1 MRILLI
7 EDDVLIGDG
16 LLHGLQNLG
25 MVVDWFRS
33 GNEGRA
39 ALSQAPYDAV
49 VLDLGLPEMDGMD
62 ILQYWRAKKLLT
74 PVLILT
80 ARDALE
86 NRLDGLNAG
95 ADDYLIKP
103 FSLEEVA
110 ARLNALIRRNRGI
123 GSSKINYGALQL
135 DGVARTASLHGK
147 VLDLTAREWMLLDLF
162 LGSPGRILTR
172 GMIEE
177 KLYSWDQEIESNAIE
192 VHIHHLRKK
201 IGSCFIHTK
210 RGLGYVLG
218 DEP

>member
-7 EDDVLIGDG
+7 EDDILIGDG
-16 LLHGLQNLG
+16 LLHGLHQLG
-25 MVVDWFRS
+25 MAVDWFRS
-33 GNEGRA
+33 GKEGKA
-39 ALSQAPYDAV
+39 ALAQAPYDAV
-49 VLDLGLPEMDGMD
+49 VLDLGLPEIDGMA
-62 ILQYWRAKKLLT
+62 ILQSWRTAQLFT

-86 NRLDGLNAG
+86 NRLAGLNAG

-110 ARLNALIRRNRGI
+110 ARLNALVRRNRGS
-123 GSSKINYGALQL
+123 GSAKIDYGALQL
-135 DGVARTASLHGK
+135 DSVARTATLHGK
-147 VLDLTAREWMLLDLF
+147 TLDLTAREWTLLALF
-162 LGSPGRILTR
+162 VSSPGRILTR

-177 KLYSWDQEIESNAIE
+177 KLYSWDQDIESNAIE

-201 IGSCFIHTK
+201 VGNRFIHTK

-218 DEP
+218 DKP

>member
-7 EDDVLIGDG
+7 EDDILIGDG
-16 LLHGLQNLG
+16 LLHGLHQLG
-25 MVVDWFRS
+25 MAVDWFRS
-33 GNEGRA
+33 GKEGKA
-39 ALSQAPYDAV
+39 ALAQAPYDAV
-49 VLDLGLPEMDGMD
+49 VLDLGLPEIDGMA
-62 ILQYWRAKKLLT
+62 ILQSWRTAQLFT

-86 NRLDGLNAG
+86 NRLAGLNAG

-110 ARLNALIRRNRGI
+110 ARLNALVRRNRGS
-123 GSSKINYGALQL
+123 GSAKIDYGALQL
-135 DGVARTASLHGK
+135 DSVARTATLHGK
-147 VLDLTAREWMLLDLF
+147 TLDLTAREWTLLALF
-162 LGSPGRILTR
+162 VSSPGHILTR

-177 KLYSWDQEIESNAIE
+177 KLYSWDQDIESNAIE

-201 IGSCFIHTK
+201 VGNRFIHTK

-218 DEP
+218 DKP

>member
-123 GSSKINYGALQL
+123 GSSKITYGALQL

-162 LGSPGRILTR
+162 LGSVGRILTR

-201 IGSCFIHTK
+201 IGSRFIHTK

>member
-62 ILQYWRAKKLLT
+62 ILQYWRAKKLLA

-123 GSSKINYGALQL
+123 GSSKITYGALQL

-162 LGSPGRILTR
+162 LGSVGRILTR

-201 IGSCFIHTK
+201 IGSRFIHTK

>member
-7 EDDVLIGDG
+7 EDDILIGDG
-16 LLHGLQNLG
+16 LLHGLHQLG
-25 MVVDWFRS
+25 MAVDWFRS
-33 GNEGRA
+33 GKESKA
-39 ALSQAPYDAV
+39 ALAQAPYDAV
-49 VLDLGLPEMDGMD
+49 VLDLGLPEIDGME
-62 ILQYWRAKKLLT
+62 ILQSWRTAQLFT

-86 NRLDGLNAG
+86 NRLAGLNAG

-110 ARLNALIRRNRGI
+110 ARLNALVRRNRGS
-123 GSSKINYGALQL
+123 GSAKVDYGALQL
-135 DGVARTASLHGK
+135 DSVARTATLHGK
-147 VLDLTAREWMLLDLF
+147 TLDLTAREWTLLALF
-162 LGSPGRILTR
+162 VSSPGRILTR

-177 KLYSWDQEIESNAIE
+177 KIYSWDQDIESNAIE

-201 IGSCFIHTK
+201 VGNRFIHTK

-218 DEP
+218 EKP

>member
-62 ILQYWRAKKLLT
+62 ILQYWRAKKLLA

-123 GSSKINYGALQL
+123 GSSKITYGALQL
-135 DGVARTASLHGK
+135 DSVTRTASLHGK

-162 LGSPGRILTR
+162 LGSVGRILTR

-201 IGSCFIHTK
+201 IGSRFIHTK